1 MNISVPSIRQIQTGF
16 TLVELMVAVSILA
29 VLTTLALPDLRQFV
43 VSNRLSSDVNGFVGL
58 INYARSEAI
67 VRNQDVIICPR
78 SNGGITC
85 ASDASWGAYEIQVF
99 VDVNGN
105 GERNAGELLLKT
117 VPATDTMETQRVIKR
132 DGGVGRIRFSAAGFS
147 QTAHRFDINAVGDA
161 AFELKYG
168 RSVCIS
174 RPGRVRVA
182 SPGACS

>member
-1 MNISVPSIRQIQTGF
+1 MKICPLGIRQTQSGF

-43 VSNRLSSDVNGFVGL
+43 VSNRLSSDVNSFVGL

-67 VRNQDVIICPR
+67 VRNQDVVICPR
-78 SNGGITC
+78 SNSGITC
-85 ASDASWGAYEIQVF
+85 ASDASWGAYEMQAF
-99 VDVNGN
+99 VDLNGN
-105 GERNAGELLLKT
+105 GERNADELLLKT
-117 VPATDTMETQRVIKR
+117 VPATDTTETQRVLKR
-132 DGGVGRIRFSAAGFS
+132 DSGVGRIRFSAAGFS

-182 SPGACS
+182 SPGPCS